1 MLHLSK
7 FIVQNKMTLTW
18 TQNKHLIIS
27 MLKKS
32 EVENVREFILKKPK
46 PKGTNSVALDKKV
59 LYGPKKATKMK
70 ATKRG

>member
-1 MLHLSK
+1 
-7 FIVQNKMTLTW
+7 
-18 TQNKHLIIS
+18 
-27 MLKKS
+27 MLKKN

-46 PKGTNSVALDKKV
+46 PKRTNSVALDKKV

>member
-1 MLHLSK
+1 
-7 FIVQNKMTLTW
+7 
-18 TQNKHLIIS
+18 

-46 PKGTNSVALDKKV
+46 PKGTNIVALDKKL

-70 ATKRG
+70 APKRGKKHS